1 MNGEPGDGAIGNSSQ
16 EPDSIST
23 MNRKNLRSYCRT
35 QEKIVFRAHMEIADL
50 RALLSA
56 LVEAAEVLRSKYCE
70 TCERIGCGKTE
81 EHCPQV
87 KAVVDAINR
96 EKGVE

>member
-1 MNGEPGDGAIGNSSQ
+1 
-16 EPDSIST
+16 
-23 MNRKNLRSYCRT
+23 L
-35 QEKIVFRAHMEIADL
+35 ADP
-50 RALLSA
+50 RDRLSA
-56 LVEAAEVLRSKYCE
+56 LVDAAEVLRSKYCE

-96 EKGVE
+96 AKGV